1 MATKKSSGLRYNY
14 NKEGW
19 EDFSLKTKWFLE
31 YRDPGGGR
39 TLKEVYDEAL
49 RQVRRMDNYVPEI
62 PPLPG
67 KTVKKPQLSLFQNKK
82 ATVTNIKNPSPG
94 SAIGFASGAVKISGD
109 KKIPQSILYL
119 PLSPKLKTSV

>member
-82 ATVTNIKNPSPG
+82 AT
-94 SAIGFASGAVKISGD
+94 
-109 KKIPQSILYL
+109 
-119 PLSPKLKTSV
+119 PKSCFL